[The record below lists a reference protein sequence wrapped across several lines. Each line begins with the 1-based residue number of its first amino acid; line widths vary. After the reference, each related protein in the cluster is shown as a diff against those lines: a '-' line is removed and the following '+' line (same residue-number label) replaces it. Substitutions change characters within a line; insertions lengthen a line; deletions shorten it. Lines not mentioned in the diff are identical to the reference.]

1 MTHQTSAR
9 PLRLSRDL
17 RNVPLDKYRLPK
29 EGRKW
34 KTIARQRMA
43 LAEWLATHG
52 DADGSRIYPGEKS
65 MTCHFGWSRAT
76 TFRLL
81 KDLKKLHLLESKGLT
96 SERGTRVRS
105 MNLSAFLGSGAGVSD
120 SSAAGVSDSSAAG
133 VSDSSAA
140 GVSDS
145 RAGVSGNVRHDRH
158 VTDTKEK
165 PSSPG
170 GDAPCGKVEKPKP
183 AAQDSGQSPSPLSG
197 KRKPR
202 TARQRAA
209 TRVWKLIP
217 QAVALVARAREMG
230 ASITSADLREELK
243 EWAARNGLE
252 YDSESISKAL
262 DVADEKT
269 RAARCA

>member
-1 MTHQTSAR
+1 M
-9 PLRLSRDL
+9 
-17 RNVPLDKYRLPK
+17 
-29 EGRKW
+29 
-34 KTIARQRMA
+34 
-43 LAEWLATHG
+43 
-52 DADGSRIYPGEKS
+52 
-65 MTCHFGWSRAT
+65 
-76 TFRLL
+76 
-81 KDLKKLHLLESKGLT
+81 
-96 SERGTRVRS
+96 
-105 MNLSAFLGSGAGVSD
+105 
-120 SSAAGVSDSSAAG
+120 
-133 VSDSSAA
+133 
-140 GVSDS
+140 
-145 RAGVSGNVRHDRH
+145 RHDRH